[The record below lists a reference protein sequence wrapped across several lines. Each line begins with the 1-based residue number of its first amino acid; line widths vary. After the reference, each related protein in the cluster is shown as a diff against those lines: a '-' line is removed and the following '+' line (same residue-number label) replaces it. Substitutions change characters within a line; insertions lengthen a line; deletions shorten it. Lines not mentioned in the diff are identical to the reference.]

1 MRDILEF
8 IKDQKEDLK
17 SIVKSVLEPGSRG
30 GIIVRFLE
38 DGFPLYASQVS
49 GLGDSNVNNGE
60 FDEKFGKKFNIFSKK
75 PYEAIAHLRIVKE
88 GYVPGA
94 FQRSDIG
101 SIDLIWGNEKAGL
114 CHIISK
120 RESENYDINKFLL
133 VLPKIIEN
141 GIAKTNKNDPNRVDI
156 IHENPRAIAVISLLK
171 NERYNPW
178 LITSFKLRKKA
189 FERTSDAPDYLKS
202 TIAPKSAVPDSCLL
216 EEIYSSFI
224 NFSKKDER
232 SQEQILI
239 QKSSITS
246 NPIICDACLEYE
258 QQIARLFESEEAL
271 KSSGLWDGEDRI
283 KGDQITDIAVWPGKS
298 NAGRGSMS
306 NWWFCA
312 PAHPNCSH
320 EYNQYSPSIE
330 IDELNEIF
338 NKEKFLAENKE
349 YLDSIKEQASE
360 NKRINRILNRLDR
373 ESVQKSLIFNNGIY
387 RSGIYE
393 AHTCAHDHSDNCNH
407 GITEFEDDNWL
418 NQYLDW
424 RLKK

>member
-8 IKDQKEDLK
+8 IKDQKQAL
-17 SIVKSVLEPGSRG
+17 
-30 GIIVRFLE
+30 
-38 DGFPLYASQVS
+38 
-49 GLGDSNVNNGE
+49 VN
-60 FDEKFGKKFNIFSKK
+60 I
-75 PYEAIAHLRIVKE
+75 
-88 GYVPGA
+88 
-94 FQRSDIG
+94 
-101 SIDLIWGNEKAGL
+101 
-114 CHIISK
+114 
-120 RESENYDINKFLL
+120 
-133 VLPKIIEN
+133 
-141 GIAKTNKNDPNRVDI
+141 
-156 IHENPRAIAVISLLK
+156 
-171 NERYNPW
+171 
-178 LITSFKLRKKA
+178 RKKE
-189 FERTSDAPDYLKS
+189 F
-202 TIAPKSAVPDSCLL
+202 
-216 EEIYSSFI
+216 F
-224 NFSKKDER
+224 
-232 SQEQILI
+232 I

-258 QQIARLFESEEAL
+258 QQIARLFESEETL

-283 KGDQITDIAVWPGKS
+283 KGDPITDIAVWPGKS

-330 IDELNEIF
+330 NDELNEIF

-349 YLDSIKEQASE
+349 SLDSIKEQAAE
-360 NKRINRILNRLDR
+360 NKRINRMLNRLDR

-393 AHTCAHDHSDNCNH
+393 AHTCAHGHSDKCNH
-407 GITEFEDDNWL
+407 GITELEDDNWL